1 MLAQHEIIVGTVWPH
16 LRAKVRR
23 RRLNQ
28 ATPADP
34 KKEAPGVKFASWGV
48 PNGLLETSWS
58 VLGARSASG
67 GCSGREKGGWKIVWR
82 ALGTVLGPSW
92 RLLWGGARGGSGR
105 FWRYFGVI
113 FGGILG
119 AQAEKLNMLFV
130 QAFFMFV
137 WVLSLFYLLSSVA
150 FLAAWPAAPRT
161 CKNLE
166 NPLVF
171 VGRKPYAAF
180 SRSARSKRISED
192 TRSQH

>member
-1 MLAQHEIIVGTVWPH
+1 MEGSWDRLGVLLAP
-16 LRAKVRR
+16 LRPVSD
-23 RRLNQ
+23 RLS
-28 ATPADP
+28 PP
-34 KKEAPGVKFASWGV
+34 WGGPGEAPGGH
-48 PNGLLETSWS
+48 
-58 VLGARSASG
+58 
-67 GCSGREKGGWKIVWR
+67 
-82 ALGTVLGPSW
+82 
-92 RLLWGGARGGSGR
+92 

-113 FGGILG
+113 FGSVLG
-119 AQAEKLNMLFV
+119 DQAEKVKMIVFK
-130 QAFFMFV
+130 FFNV
-137 WVLSLFYLLSSVA
+137 ILILSLFYLLPSVA

>member
-1 MLAQHEIIVGTVWPH
+1 MEGSWDRLGVLLAP
-16 LRAKVRR
+16 LRPVSD
-23 RRLNQ
+23 RLS
-28 ATPADP
+28 PP
-34 KKEAPGVKFASWGV
+34 WGGPGEAPGGH
-48 PNGLLETSWS
+48 
-58 VLGARSASG
+58 
-67 GCSGREKGGWKIVWR
+67 
-82 ALGTVLGPSW
+82 
-92 RLLWGGARGGSGR
+92 

-113 FGGILG
+113 FGSVLG
-119 AQAEKLNMLFV
+119 DQAEKVKMIMFQV
-130 QAFFMFV
+130 FFMFV
-137 WVLSLFYLLSSVA
+137 WVLSIFYVLPSVA